1 MSELINAG
9 FHRGSIADED
19 YYMLLARCEASA
31 LAILARKAR
40 DEVLEEVAQ
49 EFEAMKRKSS
59 AIVIRSHKSKIA

>member
-9 FHRGSIADED
+9 FHACTIADEE
-19 YYMLLARCEASA
+19 YVMLLKRCEASA

-40 DEVLEEVAQ
+40 DDALEEVAQ

-59 AIVIRSHKSKIA
+59 AIVIRSHKSKL

>member
-9 FHRGSIADED
+9 FHECSVGDTR
-19 YYMLLARCEASA
+19 YYMLQARCEADA

-40 DEVLEEVAQ
+40 DDALEEVAL